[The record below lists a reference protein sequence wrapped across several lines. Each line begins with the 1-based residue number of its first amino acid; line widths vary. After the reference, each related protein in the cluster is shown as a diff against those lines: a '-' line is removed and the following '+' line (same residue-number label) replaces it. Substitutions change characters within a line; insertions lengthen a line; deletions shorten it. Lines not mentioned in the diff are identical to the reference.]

1 VLNNSR
7 IDGLAAR
14 AAARFEAAGWPVAG
28 TGNYRGRLSVTTV
41 YHPPGQE
48 AAAREFA
55 ARFPG
60 VARVLPRTE
69 TLPGRGLTVVLT
81 RDFR

>member
-1 VLNNSR
+1 
-7 IDGLAAR
+7 
-14 AAARFEAAGWPVAG
+14 
-28 TGNYRGRLSVTTV
+28 VTTV

-60 VARVLPRTE
+60 VVRVLPRTE
-69 TLPGRGLTVVLT
+69 TLPGSGLTVVLT